1 MILALEVFNME
12 TYNKKKIKKI
22 INYTFNV
29 QSLTDEEFEE
39 LFDLLREIDP
49 ENRLKVH
56 GKNIYYML

>member
-1 MILALEVFNME
+1 ME
-12 TYNKKKIKKI
+12 TYNKKKIRKI

-56 GKNIYYML
+56 GNNIYYML